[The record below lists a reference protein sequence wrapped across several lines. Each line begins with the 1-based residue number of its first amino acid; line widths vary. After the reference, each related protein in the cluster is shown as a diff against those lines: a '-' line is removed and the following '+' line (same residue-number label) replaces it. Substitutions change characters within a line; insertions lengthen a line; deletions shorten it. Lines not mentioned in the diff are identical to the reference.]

1 MWGSSMHMLFRD
13 VRVEENSKGVRVEG
27 EDKRSEL
34 GAFAHSDIQRMG
46 DEDSAKTEK
55 VWPVVW
61 EDHHRGAL
69 QDWGIFQEQRSD
81 CLYQYC
87 YYIEYG
93 GLSDCDL
100 EKHLGRAERMEKQEL
115 ETSVDNSF

>member
-13 VRVEENSKGVRVEG
+13 VRVEENSKGVRVER

-61 EDHHRGAL
+61 CSAR
-69 QDWGIFQEQRSD
+69 
-81 CLYQYC
+81 
-87 YYIEYG
+87 
-93 GLSDCDL
+93 
-100 EKHLGRAERMEKQEL
+100 LGDISRTKE
-115 ETSVDNSF
+115 